1 MSAGRVAERTAQEAY
16 QAHRV
21 EVSTLVSD
29 ITAALELDRVA
40 FAADGSRNWA
50 RVGTLAYIESRLL
63 DIAQALDIR
72 PEV

>member
-1 MSAGRVAERTAQEAY
+1 MIASERTAQQAY

-21 EVSTLVSD
+21 EVSTLLSD
-29 ITAALELDRVA
+29 IGAALEIDRQA
-40 FAADGSRNWA
+40 FADDGSRNWA
-50 RVGTLAYIESRLL
+50 RVGTLAYIEGRLL